1 MNDDIDEA
9 MAARAAALLQAARRL
24 AGIDVAS
31 LGGHGK
37 GGVGQR
43 VEQALGLAPRF
54 DDVDDPESGVELK
67 TLPVRLR
74 DGRATVTE
82 VTFVTTATT
91 DSLIAET
98 WATSRVRKKLRQVLF
113 VPVVDV
119 GDDGGGAGGDGA
131 RLGAAFLWRPDAA
144 EEARLRADW
153 EDLSDLVARG
163 LGFAVTSRRGVW
175 LHLRPKAKN
184 AAQTRRASIVDD
196 DDVVLRPQGFYLRR
210 TLTQR
215 LLEGA
220 VVVGG
225 GAARLGV

>member
-1 MNDDIDEA
+1 MSVHDA
-9 MAARAAALLQAARRL
+9 ATARAIALLHAARRL
-24 AGIDVAS
+24 AGVDVVS

-54 DDVDDPESGVELK
+54 DEVDDPDSGVEVK

-74 DGRATVTE
+74 EGRATVTE

-91 DSLIAET
+91 DSLVGET
-98 WATSRVRKKLRQVLF
+98 WATSRARKKLLQVLF

-119 GDDGGGAGGDGA
+119 DDGGPV
-131 RLGAAFLWRPDAA
+131 RLGAAFLWRPDTG
-144 EEARLRADW
+144 EEAQLRADW

-163 LGFAVTSRRGVW
+163 LGFAVSSRRGAW
-175 LHLRPKAKN
+175 LHLRPKARDS
-184 AAQTRRASIVDD
+184 AQTRRASTVDD

-215 LLEGA
+215 LLEQA

-225 GAARLGV
+225 GPPHLGV

>member
-1 MNDDIDEA
+1 MSGDIDDA

-24 AGIDVAS
+24 AGVEVAS

-43 VEQALGLAPRF
+43 VEEALGLAPCF
-54 DDVDDPESGVELK
+54 DDVDDPESGVEVK

-82 VTFVTTATT
+82 VTFVTSATT

-98 WATSRVRKKLRQVLF
+98 WSTSRVRKKLRQVLF

-119 GDDGGGAGGDGA
+119 GDGGGPV
-131 RLGAAFLWRPDAA
+131 RLGAAFLWRPDPDEAA
-144 EEARLRADW
+144 QLRADW

-175 LHLRPKAKN
+175 LHLRPKARN
-184 AAQTRRASIVDD
+184 AAQTRRAATVDD
-196 DDVVLRPQGFYLRR
+196 DEVVLRPQGFYLRR

-225 GAARLGV
+225 GAASLVV

>member
-1 MNDDIDEA
+1 MSVDDADP
-9 MAARAAALLQAARRL
+9 ARARALLHAARRL
-24 AGIDVAS
+24 AGVDVAS

-54 DDVDDPESGVELK
+54 DEVDDPDSGVELK

-91 DSLIAET
+91 DSLIGET
-98 WATSRVRKKLRQVLF
+98 WANSRARKKLQQVLF

-119 GDDGGGAGGDGA
+119 GVENEDGGPV
-131 RLGAAFLWRPDAA
+131 RLGAAFLWRPDAD
-144 EEARLRADW
+144 EAAQLRADW

-163 LGFAVTSRRGVW
+163 LGFALTSRRGVW
-175 LHLRPKAKN
+175 LHLRPKARDS
-184 AAQTRRASIVDD
+184 AQTRRAITVDD

-215 LLEGA
+215 LLEQA

-225 GAARLGV
+225 GPRQLGV

>member
-1 MNDDIDEA
+1 MTSDVDVVGGA
-9 MAARAAALLQAARRL
+9 AAARAEALLQAARRL
-24 AGIDVAS
+24 AGVDVTS

-82 VTFVTTATT
+82 VTFVTMATT
-91 DSLIAET
+91 DSLVGET
-98 WATSRVRKKLRQVLF
+98 WATSRARKKLQQVLF

-119 GDDGGGAGGDGA
+119 ADGAPA
-131 RLGAAFLWRPDAA
+131 RLGAAFLWRPDAHQA
-144 EEARLRADW
+144 AQLRADW

-175 LHLRPKAKN
+175 LHLRPKARD
-184 AAQTRRASIVDD
+184 AAQTRRASTVDD
-196 DDVVLRPQGFYLRR
+196 DEVVLRPQGFYLRR

-225 GAARLGV
+225 GGPRLGV